1 MSGTEAQELELIFE
15 LSKAHSLAKV
25 PGKNNWVEHASD
37 DGLPDY
43 IGRIAKAVER
53 SGKSTSAAIAIA
65 ISRVKKWAAGGD
77 GVDAD
82 TQAKAAKA
90 LAAWEALKAKS
101 GKKSKKVGLTNS
113 AGKMVQVMNPIEVL
127 SLSVSYSMDSVRKQF
142 EDHVRAARNAH
153 YKATGSYSES
163 PRSYMWAKEI
173 WTDKIIAKGD
183 HGEGATTYRVDYS
196 VDKSGKATFGTPQEV
211 QVKYVTV
218 KQLAESEG
226 DIALTASNV
235 DELLAW
241 SDRISQAE
249 AAKVARAITEK
260 LSK

>member
-1 MSGTEAQELELIFE
+1 MSGTEAQELELIYE
-15 LSKAHSLAKV
+15 LSRAHSLAKV

-37 DGLPDY
+37 EGLPDY

-113 AGKMVQVMNPIEVL
+113 VGKMVQVMNPVEVL
-127 SLSVSYSMDSVRKQF
+127 SLSVAYSLDGVRKQF
-142 EDHVRAARNAH
+142 DDYIRGLRHARRQ
-153 YKATGSYSES
+153 ATGEYDES
-163 PRSYMWAKEI
+163 PMSYLWAKEV
-173 WTDKIIAKGD
+173 WTDKIIARGD
-183 HGEGATTYRVDYS
+183 HGEGAKTYRVGYS
-196 VDKSGKATFGTPQEV
+196 VDKSGKASFGTPEEV

-226 DIALTASNV
+226 DIALSASNV
-235 DELLAW
+235 SDLLAW
-241 SDRISQAE
+241 SDRISLAE
-249 AAKVARAITEK
+249 AGKVARAISEK

>member
-25 PGKNNWVEHASD
+25 PGKNNWVEHAD
-37 DGLPDY
+37 DNGLPDY

-65 ISRVKKWAAGGD
+65 ISRVKKWAAGRD

-82 TQAKAAKA
+82 TQAKASKA

-113 AGKMVQVMNPIEVL
+113 AGQMVQVMSPVEVL
-127 SLSVSYSMDSVRKQF
+127 SLSVAYSLDGVRKQF
-142 EDHVRAARNAH
+142 EDHVRRARDAH
-153 YKATGSYSES
+153 YKATGSYSDS
-163 PRSYMWAKEI
+163 PRSYMWAKEV

-183 HGEGATTYRVDYS
+183 HGEGATTYRINYS
-196 VDKSGKATFGTPQEV
+196 IDKSGKATFGTPEEV
-211 QVKYVTV
+211 QVKYVSV

-226 DIALTASNV
+226 DIALSASNV
-235 DELLAW
+235 EDLLAW
-241 SDRISQAE
+241 DQRISQAE
-249 AAKVARAITEK
+249 AGKVARVITEK